1 MREKDKKD
9 RSGREIERERERERE
24 RIQCILVVV
33 PAQFDL
39 EKVSAQSN
47 FVWPNQRALL
57 ST

>member
-1 MREKDKKD
+1 MRKKDKKD
-9 RSGREIERERERERE
+9 RSGRERERERERA

>member
-1 MREKDKKD
+1 MRKKDKKKD
-9 RSGREIERERERERE
+9 RSGRERERERA

>member
-1 MREKDKKD
+1 MRKKDKKD
-9 RSGREIERERERERE
+9 RSGRERERERERERS

-47 FVWPNQRALL
+47 FVWPNQRAV
-57 ST
+57 

>member
-1 MREKDKKD
+1 MRKKDKKD
-9 RSGREIERERERERE
+9 RSGRERERA